1 MTAGLRAND
10 HEWSP
15 SFPINSADLLITIA
29 LTGGVAAGKSSVM
42 TLLRRQW
49 SETGE
54 FFSADEAVH
63 ELLTKAG
70 IKSRVSEVFGSGI
83 LSTDGEIDRGKL
95 REIVF
100 RDESLRKQ
108 LEGILHPEVRT
119 MGSDFETASREDRKQ
134 FLVSEIP
141 LLYEIES
148 DMARDC
154 DLVVAAS
161 EEVQQKRLAEERGL
175 EPAIID
181 KLIRAQM
188 PLPEKMAR
196 ADFVIWNDGGR
207 AQLEEQVLLFVA
219 WLDQTRSEDV
229 KFSQTST

>member
-1 MTAGLRAND
+1 
-10 HEWSP
+10 
-15 SFPINSADLLITIA
+15 
-29 LTGGVAAGKSSVM
+29 M

-49 SETGE
+49 PEDGA

-63 ELLTKAG
+63 ELLTKDG
-70 IKSRVSEVFGSGI
+70 IKSRVSEVFGGGI

-100 RDESLRKQ
+100 RDEPLRKQ

-119 MGSDFETASREDRKQ
+119 MGRDFEAACRSNRKQ

-141 LLYEIES
+141 LLYEVES
-148 DMARDC
+148 DLVRDH

-161 EEVQQKRLAEERGL
+161 EEVQQRRMAEERGL
-175 EPAIID
+175 DSAIID
-181 KLIRAQM
+181 KLIKAQM
-188 PLPEKMAR
+188 PLTEKMAR
-196 ADFVIWNDGGR
+196 ADFVIWNDGDR
-207 AQLEEQVLLFVA
+207 SELEEQVMLFID

-229 KFSQTST
+229 QFFQTTT